1 MANKFLIKFYIIDNE
16 QTNSCKETK
25 PVIKLSPFV
34 NYIVFLSKLNGEHNI
49 KLVEHINDLITHSE

>member
-25 PVIKLSPFV
+25 PVIKLSPFFEL
-34 NYIVFLSKLNGEHNI
+34 YSFLI
-49 KLVEHINDLITHSE
+49 KVKWGT